1 MPIKAFLCVLLFNFL
16 SSNARGGDAMMP
28 DHITRSAGAT
38 SPNLSHLCV
47 RSFCQDSLGYVW
59 IATARGLNRY
69 NGYEFKHFFHDK
81 SDSLSLDNDMIY
93 CVFLDSQH
101 QLWVGTS
108 TGINRYD
115 FAHDRFLHYKMP
127 RTQYILS
134 ITEDS
139 HGTIW
144 ATTTSGLGIID
155 QQNRCVEMVS
165 DESLQSSTVST
176 LVEDKSGTLWAGTHK
191 GLASRTGSGWAS
203 VALDRDKSVTCI
215 CPDPQGIFMLG
226 TSSGITLFDPAT
238 SSFLETPTI
247 LASNPALTK
256 AYIHFIREI
265 RPLKYLIG
273 TSADGIFLYD
283 ALRQT
288 LQQDPPEYT
297 EPLHSREPLCCY
309 VDRQDNV
316 WIGSFDN
323 GFAVINTQHSFFN
336 LDHEI
341 DDTFKDVFST
351 RIIEDE
357 HQNLWVG
364 TRYRGLWFYGKNH
377 TVKRY
382 NVSNSP
388 IFKADNLVEE
398 LFIDSQNRLWIAG
411 SEQLAAGTYDHN
423 GQISVL
429 RTIPHRGIGSATITE
444 DRAGN
449 IWFGLA
455 SGLFVIRNGNLSGK
469 LEKIYSGNIS
479 KVYSLSDGRLLFS
492 AFGNDVYSIDAQTMS
507 VSPMKM
513 PSPETSAISRHC
525 VDIFED
531 SQKRIWFGSYNEG
544 LMYSKGSEY
553 RTLSMA
559 DGLPCNDITCIQQDR
574 LGDIWLS
581 TAYGI
586 SRIDRDMAITN
597 YFEND
602 GTKGNLFHEKAS
614 LLRSD
619 GTLFFTGNHGLTFF
633 DPQILTRNDRRSPVV
648 IEDLKIKNESVI
660 PAEKGSVLKRN
671 ISYTDGI
678 TLSHKHSV
686 ITIDY
691 SGIDFLTSRKLTYAY
706 KLEGF
711 DEKWNFVGEYRRA
724 SYSNFTPGDYVFHVK
739 AFNGDGLESSVPA
752 TLRITVK
759 PAPWATWWA
768 WSIYI
773 LLLAAAILFFTNL
786 RIKIRLQQER
796 LELEANEHKREQD
809 VNEMK
814 MTFFTNISHE
824 LRTPLTLI
832 SAPTQQLMRLID
844 PESPA
849 GKLLTTI
856 HRNCSQLR
864 RLMDQLLDFRK
875 MEDGMLSLKIV
886 HADIAAELETIIRS
900 YRIVAAEKNISV
912 VFSPQERPLKIWYD
926 PDKIEKIMHNLL
938 SNAMKYTPENGRIEI
953 VAEERSIMDIHE
965 RYKIESPQERYLEIS
980 VSDNGPG
987 VPEDKL
993 NELFVRYRQ
1002 IESPAGLKPD
1012 YTGSGIGLHY
1022 TLRLVEM
1029 HHGKIVAELRKP
1041 TGLRFS
1047 FILPSGDVYRP
1058 EEKAEAGIS
1067 ETGGELETAADIDR
1081 TPELR
1086 DARKH
1091 EYTIL
1096 IAEDNTELMIYFRQM
1111 LGEEYNVIEAT
1122 DGARAWEIL
1131 QSECPDLIL
1140 SDVVMPGL
1148 SGYELCARVK
1158 QHPDLSHIPVI
1169 LLTAKT
1175 SMPEQIEG
1183 LTHGADAYVCKPFN
1197 VEYLLLL
1204 IGNQFRNRSKL
1215 RSYYFSSRS
1224 KTAQK
1229 ELPVRLNA
1237 FDRKFMDKL
1246 MELLEKSLS
1255 NMDLNIDDIASELAF
1270 SRTSFYRKLKG
1281 LTNMAPAD
1289 FIRVYRLRRAAEMI
1303 EEGSWN
1309 LYEVAENVGFSNY
1322 THFSVIFKKHFG
1334 VSPKDYRNR
1343 GNHE

>member
-1 MPIKAFLCVLLFNFL
+1 MSIRASLCILLFSFL
-16 SSNARGGDAMMP
+16 SCHTKGGAHDYAARPG
-28 DHITRSAGAT
+28 SAA
-38 SPNLSHLCV
+38 SPNPSHLCV
-47 RSFCQDSLGYVW
+47 RNFCQDSLGYVW

-81 SDSLSLDNDMIY
+81 NDSLSLDNDMIY
-93 CVFLDSQH
+93 SLFLDSRH

-115 FAHDRFLHYKMP
+115 FTHDRFLRYKMP
-127 RTQYILS
+127 GPRYVLS

-139 HGTIW
+139 HGAIW
-144 ATTTSGLGIID
+144 ATTTSGIGKID
-155 QQNRCVEMVS
+155 PQNRCVEMVP
-165 DESLQSSTVST
+165 DENLRAATVST
-176 LVEDKSGTLWAGTHK
+176 LVEDKSGNLWAGTHR
-191 GLASRTGSGWAS
+191 GLACRNGSVWTP

-226 TSSGITLFDPAT
+226 TGSGITLFDPAT
-238 SSFLETPTI
+238 ASFLETPAI
-247 LASNPALTK
+247 LASNPALNK

-323 GFAVINTQHSFFN
+323 GFAVINPQHSFFN

-341 DDTFKDVFST
+341 DGTFKDVFST
-351 RIIEDE
+351 RIVEDE
-357 HQNLWVG
+357 HRNLWVG
-364 TRYRGLWFYGKNH
+364 TRYRGLWFYGKDR
-377 TVKRY
+377 TVRRY
-382 NVSNSP
+382 DTSNSP
-388 IFKADNLVEE
+388 IFKTNNLVEE
-398 LFIDSQNRLWIAG
+398 LFIDSRHRLWIAG
-411 SEQLAAGTYDHN
+411 AEQLAVATYDSD
-423 GQISVL
+423 GKIAVL
-429 RTIPHRGIGSATITE
+429 HTIPHRGIGSATITE

-455 SGLFVIRNGNLSGK
+455 SGLFLLRNGTLPGA

-479 KVYSLSDGRLLFS
+479 KVYLLSDGRLLFS
-492 AFGNDVYSIDAQTMS
+492 AFGNDVYTIDSQTMS
-507 VSPMKM
+507 VSPVKM

-525 VDIFED
+525 IDIFED
-531 SQKRIWFGSYNEG
+531 SQQRIWFGSYNEG
-544 LMYSKGSEY
+544 VMYVKGSEY

-559 DGLPCNDITCIQQDR
+559 DGLPCNDITCIRQDR
-574 LGDIWLS
+574 TGDIWLS

-633 DPQILTRNDRRSPVV
+633 DPQVLTRNDRRSPVV
-648 IEDLKIKNESVI
+648 IEDLKIKNKSVV
-660 PAEKGSVLKRN
+660 PAEKGSVLKKPV
-671 ISYTDGI
+671 SCTDRI

-691 SGIDFLTSRKLTYAY
+691 SGIDFLSPRKLTYAY

-724 SYSNFTPGDYVFHVK
+724 SYSNFTPGDYVFQVK
-739 AFNGDGLESSVPA
+739 AINGDGLESAVPA

-768 WSIYI
+768 WAVYI
-773 LLLAAAILFFTNL
+773 LLLTAAILFFTNL

-844 PESPA
+844 PESSA

-856 HRNCSQLR
+856 HRNCSQLH

-886 HADIAAELETIIRS
+886 RADIAAELETIVNS

-912 VFSPQERPLKIWYD
+912 VFSPQVRPLEIWYD

-953 VAEERSIMDIHE
+953 VAEERSILEVHE
-965 RYKIESPQERYLEIS
+965 HYGIESPQERYLEIS

-993 NELFVRYRQ
+993 GELFVRYRQ
-1002 IESPAGLKPD
+1002 IESPAGLRPD

-1029 HHGKIVAELRKP
+1029 HRGKIIAELRKP
-1041 TGLRFS
+1041 TGMKFS
-1047 FILPSGDVYRP
+1047 FILPSGDIYSP
-1058 EEKAEAGIS
+1058 EEKAGAGIPES
-1067 ETGGELETAADIDR
+1067 DAESPIPADIGR
-1081 TPELR
+1081 TSEQQ
-1086 DARKH
+1086 DAGKH

-1096 IAEDNTELMIYFRQM
+1096 VAEDNTELMIYFRQM

-1122 DGARAWEIL
+1122 DGTRAWEIL
-1131 QSECPDLIL
+1131 QSESPDLIL

-1215 RSYYFSSRS
+1215 RSYYFSARS
-1224 KTAQK
+1224 KTGR
-1229 ELPVRLNA
+1229 EEPPVKLNA

-1255 NMDLNIDDIASELAF
+1255 DMELNIDEIASEMAF

-1289 FIRVYRLRRAAEMI
+1289 FIRAYRLRRAAEMI

-1343 GNHE
+1343 GHHE

>member
-1 MPIKAFLCVLLFNFL
+1 
-16 SSNARGGDAMMP
+16 MMP

-139 HGTIW
+139 HGTVW
-144 ATTTSGLGIID
+144 ATTISGLGIID

-203 VALDRDKSVTCI
+203 VTLDRDKSVTCI

-633 DPQILTRNDRRSPVV
+633 DPQILTRNDRRSSVV

-1067 ETGGELETAADIDR
+1067 ETDGELETAADIDR

>member
-1 MPIKAFLCVLLFNFL
+1 MPIRTFLCILIFTCL
-16 SSNARGGDAMMP
+16 SNQTQGGGTTL
-28 DHITRSAGAT
+28 DHVVRSVGTT

-59 IATARGLNRY
+59 ISTARGLNRY
-69 NGYEFKHFFHDK
+69 NGYEFRHFFHDK
-81 SDSLSLDNDMIY
+81 TDSLSLDNDMIY
-93 CVFLDSQH
+93 SVFLDSRH

-115 FAHDRFLHYKMP
+115 FAHDRFLRYKMP
-127 RTQYILS
+127 SPRYVLS

-144 ATTTSGLGIID
+144 ATTTSGIGKID
-155 QQNRCVEMVS
+155 PQNRCVEMVP
-165 DESLQSSTVST
+165 DENIRSATVSM

-191 GLASRTGSGWAS
+191 GLVCRTGSVWTS
-203 VALDRDKSVTCI
+203 VVLDHEKSVTCI

-226 TSSGITLFDPAT
+226 TDSGITLFDPAT
-238 SSFLETPTI
+238 TSFLETPAI
-247 LASNPALTK
+247 LASNPALNK

-273 TSADGIFLYD
+273 TSSNGIFLYD

-316 WIGSFDN
+316 WIGTFDN
-323 GFAVINTQHSFFN
+323 SFAVINPQHNFFN

-341 DDTFKDVFST
+341 DRTFKNVYST

-357 HQNLWVG
+357 HRNLWVG
-364 TRYRGLWFYGKNH
+364 TRYRGLWFYSKDR
-377 TVKRY
+377 TVRRY
-382 NVSNSP
+382 DISNSP
-388 IFKADNLVEE
+388 IFKTNNLVEE
-398 LFIDSQNRLWIAG
+398 LFIDSRHRLWIAG
-411 SEQLAAGTYDHN
+411 AEQLAVGTYDSN
-423 GQISVL
+423 GKITVL
-429 RTIPHRGIGSATITE
+429 HTIPHRGIGSATITE

-455 SGLFVIRNGNLSGK
+455 SGLFLLRNGSLSGK

-479 KVYSLSDGRLLFS
+479 KVYLLSDGRLLFS
-492 AFGNDVYSIDAQTMS
+492 AFGNGVYSVDSQTMS
-507 VSPMKM
+507 VSPVKM

-531 SQKRIWFGSYNEG
+531 SQQRIWFGSYNEG
-544 LMYSKGSEY
+544 VMYVKGSEC
-553 RTLSMA
+553 RTLSIA
-559 DGLPCNDITCIQQDR
+559 DGLSCNDITCIQQDR

-602 GTKGNLFHEKAS
+602 GTRGNLFHEKAS
-614 LLRSD
+614 LLRRDS
-619 GTLFFTGNHGLTFF
+619 TLFFTGNHGLTFF
-633 DPQILTRNDRRSPVV
+633 DPQVLTRNDRRSPVV
-648 IEDLKIKNESVI
+648 IEDLKIKNESVV
-660 PAEKGSVLKRN
+660 PAEKGSILKN
-671 ISYTDGI
+671 TVSYTDQI

-691 SGIDFLTSRKLTYAY
+691 SGIDFLSPRKLTYAY

-724 SYSNFTPGDYVFHVK
+724 SYSNFTPGEYVFQVK
-739 AFNGDGLESSVPA
+739 AINGDGLESAVPA
-752 TLRITVK
+752 TLRIIVK

-773 LLLAAAILFFTNL
+773 LLLTTAILFFTNL

-796 LELEANEHKREQD
+796 LELEANERKREQD
-809 VNEMK
+809 VNKMK
-814 MTFFTNISHE
+814 MTFYTNISHE

-832 SAPTQQLMRLID
+832 SAPTQQLMRLVD

-849 GKLLTTI
+849 GKLLATI
-856 HRNCSQLR
+856 HRNCSQLH

-875 MEDGMLSLKIV
+875 MEDGMLSLKVV
-886 HADIAAELETIIRS
+886 HADIAAELETIIKS
-900 YRIVAAEKNISV
+900 YRIIAAEKNISV
-912 VFSPQERPLKIWYD
+912 LFSPKVRPLNIWYD

-938 SNAMKYTPENGRIEI
+938 SNAMKHTPENGRIEI
-953 VAEERSIMDIHE
+953 IAEECSIPEVHE
-965 RYKIESPQERYLEIS
+965 RYGIESPQERYLEIS

-993 NELFVRYRQ
+993 SELFVRYRQ
-1002 IESPAGLKPD
+1002 IESPAGLRSD

-1029 HHGKIVAELRKP
+1029 HRGKIIAKLRKP
-1041 TGLRFS
+1041 TGMRFS

-1058 EEKAEAGIS
+1058 EEKAEAGIPES
-1067 ETGGELETAADIDR
+1067 DTESLIPANADR
-1081 TPELR
+1081 TPEQQ
-1086 DARKH
+1086 DAKKH

-1096 IAEDNTELMIYFRQM
+1096 VAEDNTELMIYFRQM

-1122 DGARAWEIL
+1122 NGTQAWEIL
-1131 QSECPDLIL
+1131 QNESPDLIL

-1204 IGNQFRNRSKL
+1204 IGNQFRNRSML

-1224 KTAQK
+1224 KTDR
-1229 ELPVRLNA
+1229 EEPPVKLNA

-1246 MELLEKSLS
+1246 MKLLEKSLS
-1255 NMDLNIDDIASELAF
+1255 DTELNIDEIASEMAF

-1289 FIRVYRLRRAAEMI
+1289 FIRAYRLRRAAEMI

-1334 VSPKDYRNR
+1334 VSPKDYRTR
-1343 GNHE
+1343 EHHE